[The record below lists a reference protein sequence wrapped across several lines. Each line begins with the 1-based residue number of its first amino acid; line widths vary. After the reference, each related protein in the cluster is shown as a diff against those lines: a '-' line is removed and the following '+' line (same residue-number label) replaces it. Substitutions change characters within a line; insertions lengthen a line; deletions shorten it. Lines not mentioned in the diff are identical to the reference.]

1 MKFIDEVIVDVR
13 SGNGGPG
20 AVHFRR
26 EKYRPRMGPDGGNGG
41 KGGDVY
47 FVATTQLQSL
57 LDFKYISR
65 YAAEDGVKGGGAGK
79 DGRGGEDLIIQV
91 PVGTLVFDAETGVFL
106 ADLVED
112 GKKAL
117 LLRGGRGGL
126 GNIEFATAVRQAPE
140 YAQPGEA
147 GRALKIR
154 MELKLLA
161 DIALIGFPNAGKSTL
176 ISKWSAARPKIG
188 DYPFTTLVPN
198 LGVVRGT
205 GVDFVLADIPGI
217 IEGASEGKGLGHQFL
232 RHAERTRA
240 LLMLLD
246 LDPYTG
252 RSLDEEFTT
261 LISEMRAFSAD
272 LASRPLYVALSK
284 ADAFGIDAEGAK
296 LSTLSERED
305 MAEKGIRE
313 LIVALKAE
321 GLFENTFVISSA
333 SGFGLDALKERLS
346 RALLEMGP
354 RVYENQVAQV
364 VNFGNTALFDEVEDL
379 SDGAELEDDEDPD
392 LEDLEEDDIDL
403 EMDAF
408 EAEEDE
414 EK

>member
-79 DGRGGEDLIIQV
+79 DGRYGEDLIIQV

-252 RSLDEEFTT
+252 RRLDEEFTT
-261 LISEMRAFSAD
+261 LVSEMRAFSAD

-296 LSTLSERED
+296 LSTLAERED
-305 MAEKGIRE
+305 MADKGIRE

-364 VNFGNTALFDEVEDL
+364 VSFGNTALFDEV
-379 SDGAELEDDEDPD
+379 EDDEDPD

>member
-1 MKFIDEVIVDVR
+1 MKFIDEVVVDVR

-47 FVATTQLQSL
+47 FVATTQAQSL

-79 DGRGGEDLIIQV
+79 DGRYGEDLVIQV

-117 LLRGGRGGL
+117 LIRGGRGGL

-140 YAQPGEA
+140 YAQPGEP

-161 DIALIGFPNAGKSTL
+161 DVALIGFPNAGKSTL

-198 LGVVRGT
+198 LGVVRGS

-217 IEGASEGKGLGHQFL
+217 IEGASDGKGLGHQFL

-252 RSLDEEFTT
+252 RNLGEEFRT
-261 LISEMRAFSAD
+261 LVTEMRAFSEE
-272 LASRPLYVALSK
+272 LAKRPLFIALSK
-284 ADAFGIDAEGAK
+284 ADAFGITAAES
-296 LSTLSERED
+296 LETLAARED
-305 MAEKGIRE
+305 LAEKGLAE
-313 LIVALKAE
+313 LIEELKI
-321 GLFENTFVISSA
+321 ENLLGRTFVISSA
-333 SGFGLDALKERLS
+333 SGFGLDTLKERMS
-346 RALLEMGP
+346 QVLLEMGP
-354 RVYENQVAQV
+354 RVYENQVAQIV
-364 VNFGNTALFDEVEDL
+364 SFGNMNLFDEPSIDED
-379 SDGAELEDDEDPD
+379 AEDIEDEDPSEV
-392 LEDLEEDDIDL
+392 EDFEE
-403 EMDAF
+403 EF
-408 EAEEDE
+408 EDE
-414 EK
+414 EET